1 MFLLSTPKTIFNMK
15 NGILSSLKFATVLA
29 VGFLV
34 SSCNMNPEVAPSAPL
49 AKSQRSIVEVLG
61 EGAEANARSTKP
73 TFSTLNV
80 ALARTGL
87 AGVVSSNQLTIFAPT
102 DAAFAAAGL
111 NPSNIA
117 KVFSKEELTN
127 ILLYHAVGGK
137 VFSNQLSEGLK
148 VPTLQGQ
155 EITITLAGGPK
166 VNNINIIAVDIEAR
180 NGVIHAIDGIL
191 MPE

>member
-1 MFLLSTPKTIFNMK
+1 MFLFLTSKTLFIMK
-15 NGILSSLKFATVLA
+15 NGMLSSLKFAAVLA

-34 SSCNMNPEVAPSAPL
+34 SSCDMNPEVAPSPAQID
-49 AKSQRSIVEVLG
+49 SQRTIVDVLG
-61 EGAEANARSTKP
+61 EGTEANARSSKP
-73 TFSTLNV
+73 TFSVLNV

-102 DAAFAAAGL
+102 DAAFAAGGFNL
-111 NPSNIA
+111 QNIGSVPTDVL
-117 KVFSKEELTN
+117 KN

-148 VPTLQGQ
+148 VPTVQGQ
-155 EITITLAGGPK
+155 EVTITLTGGPK
-166 VNNINIIAVDIEAR
+166 VNGISIIAVDIEAR